1 MNRTKSL
8 KKVAGVRVVR
18 TRDRQHWLNSTT
30 MVLTDLPLGT
40 IKSTGIGMCNDRC
53 CVVDWD
59 NGTQTML
66 ANVDLRTVNW
76 TEPCATVGCEKPATV
91 TRPGQGDGGMGRPDA
106 QRLCTECDRAH
117 GG

>member
-1 MNRTKSL
+1 MKRTL
-8 KKVAGVRVVR
+8 KTAGVRVVR
-18 TRDRQHWLNSTT
+18 TSDRQRWLNSRT

-40 IKSTGIGMCNDRC
+40 VKDSGVGICNLLC

-66 ANVDLRTVNW
+66 ANVDLRIVNW
-76 TEPCATVGCEKPATV
+76 NEPCATEGCVNTATV
-91 TRPGQGDGGMGRPDA
+91 TRGRDAGGMGRPDA
-106 QRLCTECDRAH
+106 MRLCTECDRAY